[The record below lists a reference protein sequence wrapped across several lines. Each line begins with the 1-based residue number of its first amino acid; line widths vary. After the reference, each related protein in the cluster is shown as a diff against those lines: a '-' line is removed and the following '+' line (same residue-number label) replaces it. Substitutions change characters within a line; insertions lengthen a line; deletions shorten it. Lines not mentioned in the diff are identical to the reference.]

1 MDFVCISCV
10 AIWAIWNRT
19 TRLAWSLGVFYIL
32 RTLNQKYFFLGRS
45 EGILYSYPG
54 LPSVTISYFDTN
66 DFYFSGHVG
75 SCTIYTM
82 ELIALGW
89 SKMGNVGMTI
99 IINQWLFLTF
109 TRSHYVID
117 MVSAV
122 IVGITA
128 HRIGEYIVY
137 FSDVLIL
144 RFRKARR

>member
-1 MDFVCISCV
+1 M
-10 AIWAIWNRT
+10 
-19 TRLAWSLGVFYIL
+19 
-32 RTLNQKYFFLGRS
+32 
-45 EGILYSYPG
+45 YSYPG

-89 SKMGNVGMTI
+89 GKMGNVGISI

-128 HRIGEYIVY
+128 HRCGEYIVY
-137 FSDVLIL
+137 LSDVLIL
-144 RFRKARR
+144 RFRKAQR